1 MEAAK
6 ATAQYDNITIF
17 TALAELVTVCT
28 VVENASQTLNHAH
41 VVSIAFKPVNATR
54 FYVVSIAFKP
64 VNATRFYVVSIAFKP
79 VNATRFYVV
88 SIAFKPVNATR
99 FFVNRPRVPLQKSDA
114 VIFALSHSRFF
125 RCTCKEIA

>member
-28 VVENASQTLNHAH
+28 VVENASRTLNHAH
-41 VVSIAFKPVNATR
+41 
-54 FYVVSIAFKP
+54 VVSIAFKP